1 MVKCVVLAWFH
12 LFCVYL
18 CLIYIRQKEL
28 IVLIYYTISFEH
40 SFGDGWLAN
49 HQTNSQWE
57 EGWLQLIGSWRGP
70 HRLHVYWYKHPVP
83 LIEVIY
89 IARRGRHYYV
99 FSHSRSRGVRRAMP
113 CIVICNCFYLLWFIY
128 MYIKIYVYCM

>member
-1 MVKCVVLAWFH
+1 MCAYLFYI
-12 LFCVYL
+12 LFCVIVCKRVDLWALHGKVCCACLISFVL
-18 CLIYIRQKEL
+18 CISVFDIYIRQKEL

-57 EGWLQLIGSWRGP
+57 EGWLPLIGSWRGP

-83 LIEVIY
+83 LIEVILPVGVDTIMY
-89 IARRGRHYYV
+89 SLILGREVLGGRCH
-99 FSHSRSRGVRRAMP
+99 A
-113 CIVICNCFYLLWFIY
+113 
-128 MYIKIYVYCM
+128 